1 MKGGGGDCGAGVWR
15 KSGARCCVSAG
26 AEPPGSQAF
35 KPKAA
40 TRAGRMRT
48 EARMETDRL
57 HFLADGKLTGGVRGL
72 SAGRSHCGDI
82 AEPRRDQEKDMTMK
96 PLLPVTLLSLAAIA
110 GVATAAPAPAPVAA
124 AVSAQAPAA
133 AAPPVVASPGR
144 DDVYAH
150 TDWDDDDDDGRR
162 YGRMPRP
169 DMGSLRAVGIVR
181 VTEVERDDGRIE
193 VEGRDARGREID
205 VLMDVQGRRV
215 LDVRHDSDDR
225 WDD

>member
-1 MKGGGGDCGAGVWR
+1 
-15 KSGARCCVSAG
+15 
-26 AEPPGSQAF
+26 
-35 KPKAA
+35 
-40 TRAGRMRT
+40 
-48 EARMETDRL
+48 
-57 HFLADGKLTGGVRGL
+57 
-72 SAGRSHCGDI
+72 
-82 AEPRRDQEKDMTMK
+82 MK

-133 AAPPVVASPGR
+133 APPPVVASPGR

-150 TDWDDDDDDGRR
+150 ADWDDDDDDGRR

-205 VLMDVQGRRV
+205 VLMDAQGRRV
-215 LDVRHDSDDR
+215 LDVRRDSDDR